1 MKSASTL
8 LLLAALLGC
17 AHTPTA
23 RTDTSLA
30 ENPMQPPTDFPAD
43 ENGNVLRLMVAH
55 GDDLSR
61 ARIVDFGHLLPDEA
75 SARRMAA
82 AAEQLGFAVQFEPL
96 EDDEGPVAG
105 QRSGEWDVT
114 CSREMVPTH
123 AGITATER
131 QLDALARSFGGRAD
145 GWGCE
150 TFD

>member
-1 MKSASTL
+1 MRSASSL

-17 AHTPTA
+17 AHAPTA
-23 RTDTSLA
+23 RKDTSLA
-30 ENPMQPPTDFPAD
+30 ENLMQPPTDFPAD
-43 ENGNVLRLMVAH
+43 ETGNVLRLMVAH
-55 GDDLSR
+55 GDDLTR
-61 ARIVDFGHLLPDEA
+61 ARVVDFGHLLPDEA
-75 SARRMAA
+75 AARRMAA
-82 AAEQLGFAVQFEPL
+82 AAAQLGFAVQVEPID
-96 EDDEGPVAG
+96 DDEELPAG

-114 CSREMVPTH
+114 CSQEMVPTH

>member
-1 MKSASTL
+1 MRSTSSL

-23 RTDTSLA
+23 RTDTILA

-43 ENGNVLRLMVAH
+43 ENGNVLRLMAAH
-55 GDDLSR
+55 GDDLTR
-61 ARIVDFGHLLPDEA
+61 ARVVDFGHLLPDEA

-82 AAEQLGFAVQFEPL
+82 AAVQLGFAVQVEPL
-96 EDDEGPVAG
+96 DDDENAPG

-114 CSREMVPTH
+114 CSQEMVPTH

>member
-1 MKSASTL
+1 MRSPSSL

-17 AHTPTA
+17 ARTPSA
-23 RTDTSLA
+23 RTAPSLA

-61 ARIVDFGHLLPDEA
+61 ARVVDFGHLLPDEA
-75 SARRMAA
+75 SARQMAA
-82 AAEQLGFAVQFEPL
+82 AAARLGFTVQVERFD
-96 EDDEGPVAG
+96 DDEAEPDQPAG
-105 QRSGEWDVT
+105 AWDVT

-123 AGITATER
+123 AGITSTER

>member
-1 MKSASTL
+1 MRPASFL
-8 LLLAALLGC
+8 LLVAALLGC

-23 RTDTSLA
+23 RTDPSLA

-61 ARIVDFGHLLPDEA
+61 ARVVDFGHLLPDEA

-82 AAEQLGFAVQFEPL
+82 AATQLGFVVQVEPI
-96 EDDEGPVAG
+96 EDDEAEPDQPVGA
-105 QRSGEWDVT
+105 WDVT

-123 AGITATER
+123 AGITAVER